1 MMAAAT
7 RRNRPKVMGSRIE
20 QGSWKRTIVG
30 WVVGILFFFPAFEL
44 FITGFKTEAAALD
57 LPPALIPL
65 PEGFAGLP
73 GTFALTLQNYSDVIA
88 RGFPPF
94 FLNSVL
100 VVVTSGVLVICLAL
114 PAAYALVWRRTGRAN
129 DILFFFLSTKFLPA
143 VGVIIPIFVIA
154 RDLKLIDNPVA
165 LIVMY
170 TAANLPIAIW
180 MLRSFFDEIPKDV
193 IEASRVD
200 GATIPQELLRIAV
213 PMIRP
218 GLVATMFITVIFA
231 WNEFFFAVNLMATLG
246 ATVPMF
252 MISFVTSEGLFYA
265 KLAAAGT
272 MAMLP
277 VVILGWSAQR
287 QLVRGLSLGA
297 VK

>member
-1 MMAAAT
+1 MAVVA
-7 RRNRPKVMGSRIE
+7 RRRRRSFAGSAVE
-20 QGSWKRTIVG
+20 QGSRKRAVIAWIIGLV
-30 WVVGILFFFPAFEL
+30 FFFPAFQL

-57 LPPALIPL
+57 LPPGLIPV
-65 PEGFAGLP
+65 PGGAAGIP
-73 GTFALTLQNYSDVIA
+73 GTFPFTLENYQDVLA
-88 RGFPPF
+88 RGFGPF
-94 FLNSVL
+94 FLHSL
-100 VVVTSGVLVICLAL
+100 FVVVVSAILTVALAL
-114 PAAYALVWRRTGRAN
+114 PAAFALVWHGTPRSRN
-129 DILFFFLSTKFLPA
+129 VLFFFLSTKFLPV
-143 VGVIIPIFVIA
+143 VGVIVPIFVIS
-154 RDLKLIDNPVA
+154 RDLHAIDNPTT

-193 IEASRVD
+193 IDASRVD
-200 GATIPQELLRIAV
+200 GASAIQELFRIAV

-218 GLVATMFITVIFA
+218 GLVATLFITVIFA
-231 WNEFFFAVNLMATLG
+231 WNEFFIAVNLMATQG

>member
-1 MMAAAT
+1 MAVVARVRGRAT
-7 RRNRPKVMGSRIE
+7 VGSQVE
-20 QGSWKRTIVG
+20 QGSWKRAVIGWIVG
-30 WVVGILFFFPAFEL
+30 LLFVFPAFQL

-57 LPPALIPL
+57 LPPAIIPV
-65 PEGFAGLP
+65 PGGAAGLP
-73 GTFALTLQNYSDVIA
+73 GTFAVTFQNYADVLA

-94 FLNSVL
+94 FLHSLL
-100 VVVTSGVLVICLAL
+100 VVTVSGLLVVALAL
-114 PAAYALVWRRTGRAN
+114 PASYALVWRKTGRAN

-143 VGVIIPIFVIA
+143 VGVIVPIFVIA

-170 TAANLPIAIW
+170 TSANLPIAIW

-193 IEASRVD
+193 IEASRMD
-200 GATIPQELLRIAV
+200 GASIPQEIFRIAV

-231 WNEFFFAVNLMATLG
+231 WNEFFFAVNLMATSG